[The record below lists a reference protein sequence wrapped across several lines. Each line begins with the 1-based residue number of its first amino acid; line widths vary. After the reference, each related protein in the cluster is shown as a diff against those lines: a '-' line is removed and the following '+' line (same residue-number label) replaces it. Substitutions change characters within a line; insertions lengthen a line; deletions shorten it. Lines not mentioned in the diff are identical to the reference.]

1 MNFQEVENSFFQY
14 EEQRHTIIQKTQN
27 YFLKKGFQTYVWF
40 DEKHRLRIKY
50 KYQRGLKDIKQKKQE
65 LCKTIKEFSK
75 TNQLQ
80 IKFILDLK
88 ETNLS
93 LKKETYLSFSN
104 PETLESI

>member
-50 KYQRGLKDIKQKKQE
+50 KYQRGLKDIKPKKQE
-65 LCKTIKEFSK
+65 LCKKIKEFSK
-75 TNQLQ
+75 INQLQ

-93 LKKETYLSFSN
+93 LKKEIQFQWST
-104 PETLESI
+104 EIILEVK